1 MKLMVLDGNSL
12 VNRAFF
18 GIKLLTTKDG
28 RYTNAIYGFQNIL
41 LNLLAAHKPDAVA
54 IAWDERAPTFRH
66 TAYDGYKATRH
77 GMPEELAQQMPV
89 LKELLTDLGFVQ
101 VSKAGWEADD
111 ILGTLAAACEAAG
124 GTTLLATGDRDSL
137 QLVDDATTVL
147 LATNKETIPMDPA
160 AIREKY
166 GIEPPQLIDVKS
178 LMGDASDNIPG
189 VPGIGE
195 KTALALISKF
205 GSLQGVYDNIDDK
218 AVKPGQRAKLTANRD
233 KADLSYMLGT
243 IRKDAP
249 IETDPAAYLRQP
261 GDPAAAAQLL
271 AALEMHK
278 LVDRWGLNGG
288 TAPAPSENAAPLE
301 TVEPSPLPLLL
312 EGRFYAARNADGDWY
327 LVQGQDVYLPDTDRL
342 AAILDSG
349 AELWA
354 FDAKPLY
361 RLALEHGGIGSALRF
376 DGKLAAYL
384 LNPSASGYEV
394 HSLAAEYGVHAAFAC
409 EAAPDAGVLAGLCDT
424 LAAALDESGQRKL
437 LDEMELPLAR
447 VLADMERIGFAI
459 DADGIRAFGDSLRS
473 ELDGILHNIY
483 TEVGYEFNVNS
494 PKKLGEAL
502 FDKLGLPPRKKNARG
517 YSTDAETLESLR
529 PYNQVIDEI
538 LKYRTYA
545 KLLSTYV
552 DGLLNAEA
560 ADGRVHSTFIQT
572 EARTGRISSTEP
584 NLQNIPVRMELGR
597 EIRKLFVPREGCVLV
612 DADYSQIEL
621 RVLAH
626 MSNDKNLIQAYRQAE
641 ADRAAA
647 EELLSDP
654 EMRELAQ
661 EELTAAREEMER
673 LRQELKLLLLP
684 KDPNDRKNVI
694 LEIRGGVGGEES
706 ALFAHSLLRMYTM
719 YAESR
724 GWKLE
729 IASINETELGGVK
742 DCSAVIEGDGAWSRL
757 KFESGVHRV
766 QRVPETESGGRIH
779 TSAATVAVL
788 PEMEPVDVELNP
800 ADIEMQ
806 VYRASGAGG
815 QHVNKTSSAV
825 RLIHKPTG
833 TVVECQ
839 QERSQFQ
846 NRDKA
851 MRLLASRLYEAE
863 QEKVEGAYTAQRRR
877 QVGTGMRNE
886 RIRTYNFPQGRVTD
900 HRIGLTLYRL
910 ESVMDGDLDEIID
923 ALVTADQAERLR
935 SQGTD

>member
-342 AAILDSG
+342 AGFVGRLNHQKNPLFLMEVFAAMAAHDPHWKLLLVGTGEMEPEMRAAAARRGLTDRVIFAGVQSDVP
-349 AELWA
+349 AFMNA
-354 FDAKPLY
+354 FDLFLLPSNFEGSPVTLVEAQGCGVPC
-361 RLALEHGGIGSALRF
+361 LASTNVPDDGSVTDLVHF
-376 DGKLAAYL
+376 LPLAAPL
-384 LNPSASGYEV
+384 TDW
-394 HSLAAEYGVHAAFAC
+394 AAKAEAIAAHGDHTDYW
-409 EAAPDAGVLAGLCDT
+409 PT
-424 LAAALDESGQRKL
+424 LAAA
-437 LDEMELPLAR
+437 
-447 VLADMERIGFAI
+447 
-459 DADGIRAFGDSLRS
+459 
-473 ELDGILHNIY
+473 
-483 TEVGYEFNVNS
+483 GYE
-494 PKKLGEAL
+494 
-502 FDKLGLPPRKKNARG
+502 
-517 YSTDAETLESLR
+517 
-529 PYNQVIDEI
+529 
-538 LKYRTYA
+538 LK
-545 KLLSTYV
+545 
-552 DGLLNAEA
+552 
-560 ADGRVHSTFIQT
+560 
-572 EARTGRISSTEP
+572 
-584 NLQNIPVRMELGR
+584 
-597 EIRKLFVPREGCVLV
+597 
-612 DADYSQIEL
+612 
-621 RVLAH
+621 
-626 MSNDKNLIQAYRQAE
+626 
-641 ADRAAA
+641 
-647 EELLSDP
+647 
-654 EMRELAQ
+654 
-661 EELTAAREEMER
+661 TAARRMEELYDR
-673 LRQELKLLLLP
+673 L
-684 KDPNDRKNVI
+684 
-694 LEIRGGVGGEES
+694 
-706 ALFAHSLLRMYTM
+706 
-719 YAESR
+719 
-724 GWKLE
+724 
-729 IASINETELGGVK
+729 
-742 DCSAVIEGDGAWSRL
+742 GA
-757 KFESGVHRV
+757 
-766 QRVPETESGGRIH
+766 
-779 TSAATVAVL
+779 
-788 PEMEPVDVELNP
+788 
-800 ADIEMQ
+800 
-806 VYRASGAGG
+806 RA
-815 QHVNKTSSAV
+815 
-825 RLIHKPTG
+825 
-833 TVVECQ
+833 
-839 QERSQFQ
+839 
-846 NRDKA
+846 
-851 MRLLASRLYEAE
+851 
-863 QEKVEGAYTAQRRR
+863 
-877 QVGTGMRNE
+877 
-886 RIRTYNFPQGRVTD
+886 
-900 HRIGLTLYRL
+900 
-910 ESVMDGDLDEIID
+910 
-923 ALVTADQAERLR
+923 
-935 SQGTD
+935 

>member
-66 TAYDGYKATRH
+66 NAYDGYKATRH

-178 LMGDASDNIPG
+178 LMGDTSDNIPG

-205 GSLQGVYDNIDDK
+205 GSLQGVYDNIEDK
-218 AVKPGQRAKLTANRD
+218 AVKPGQRTKLTANRD

-249 IETDPAAYLRQP
+249 IESDPAAYVRHP

-278 LVDRWGLNGG
+278 MVARWGLEEGA
-288 TAPAPSENAAPLE
+288 APAAADAAPLE

-312 EGRFYAARNADGDWY
+312 EGRFYAAQSASKEGDSAWY
-327 LVQGQDVYLPDTDRL
+327 LVQGKDLYLPDADRL
-342 AAILDSG
+342 AAILDG
-349 AELWA
+349 DAEIWA

-361 RLALEHGGIGSALRF
+361 RLALEHGGIGKALRF

-394 HSLAAEYGVHAAFAC
+394 HSLAAEYGVHADFTC
-409 EAAPDAGVLAGLCDT
+409 EAAPDAGVLAGLCDA

-437 LDEMELPLAR
+437 LNEMELPLAR

-473 ELDGILHNIY
+473 ELDGILNNIY
-483 TEVGYEFNVNS
+483 TTVGYPFNVNS
-494 PKKLGEAL
+494 PKQLGEAL

-584 NLQNIPVRMELGR
+584 NLQNIPIRTELGSR
-597 EIRKLFVPREGCVLV
+597 LRGYFVAAPGETLV

-621 RVLAH
+621 RILAH
-626 MSNDKNLIQAYRQAE
+626 ITGDEAMQQAFLSGADIHRATAAKIYHIPESDVTHELRTSAKAINFGIMYGKGAFSLGKDLGISVKE
-641 ADRAAA
+641 ADTFLKTYLNTFPKVDGYMQNCIEHAKEKGYVETLFGRRRP
-647 EELLSDP
+647 LP
-654 EMRELAQ
+654 ELASSNFQ
-661 EELTAAREEMER
+661 VRSSGERMARNTPIQGTAADIIKLAMVHVWQRLRDEKLQARLLLQVHDELIVEAPENEVEQVKRILKEEMEQVVSYSVP
-673 LRQELKLLLLP
+673 L
-684 KDPNDRKNVI
+684 
-694 LEIRGGVGGEES
+694 
-706 ALFAHSLLRMYTM
+706 T
-719 YAESR
+719 AE
-724 GWKLE
+724 
-729 IASINETELGGVK
+729 
-742 DCSAVIEGDGAWSRL
+742 
-757 KFESGVHRV
+757 
-766 QRVPETESGGRIH
+766 
-779 TSAATVAVL
+779 
-788 PEMEPVDVELNP
+788 
-800 ADIEMQ
+800 
-806 VYRASGAGG
+806 
-815 QHVNKTSSAV
+815 
-825 RLIHKPTG
+825 
-833 TVVECQ
+833 
-839 QERSQFQ
+839 
-846 NRDKA
+846 
-851 MRLLASRLYEAE
+851 
-863 QEKVEGAYTAQRRR
+863 
-877 QVGTGMRNE
+877 VGTGK
-886 RIRTYNFPQGRVTD
+886 TW
-900 HRIGLTLYRL
+900 L
-910 ESVMDGDLDEIID
+910 E
-923 ALVTADQAERLR
+923 AH
-935 SQGTD
+935 

>member
-1 MKLMVLDGNSL
+1 MAEKIMLIDGNSI
-12 VNRAFF
+12 VNRAFY
-18 GIKLLTTKDG
+18 GVPLLTNGEG
-28 RYTNAIYGFQNIL
+28 RYTNGVYGFLNIL
-41 LNLLAAHKPDAVA
+41 FKLLDEEQPDYLAVA
-54 IAWDERAPTFRH
+54 FDLHAPTFRH
-66 TAYDGYKATRH
+66 RTFDGYKGTRK
-77 GMPEELAQQMPV
+77 GMPEELREQMPL
-89 LKELLTDLGFVQ
+89 LKEVLQAMHIPIFEQEGF
-101 VSKAGWEADD
+101 EADD
-111 ILGTLAAACEAAG
+111 ILGTLSA
-124 GTTLLATGDRDSL
+124 LAEKNGIVPVVVSGDRDLL
-137 QLVDDATTVL
+137 QLAG
-147 LATNKETIPMDPA
+147 ETLKVRIPKTKGGRTETEDYYA
-160 AIREKY
+160 ADVQAKY
-166 GIEPPQLIDVKS
+166 GVTPAEFIDMKA

-437 LDEMELPLAR
+437 LNEMELPLAR

-459 DADGIRAFGDSLRS
+459 DAAGIRAFGDSLRG

-502 FDKLGLPPRKKNARG
+502 FDKLGLPPRKKTARG

-529 PYNQVIDEI
+529 PYSPVIDEI

-584 NLQNIPVRMELGR
+584 NLQNIPIRTELGSR
-597 EIRKLFVPREGCVLV
+597 LRGYFVAGAGETLV

-621 RVLAH
+621 RILAH
-626 MSNDKNLIQAYRQAE
+626 ITGDEHMQQAFLNGADIHRSTAAKIYHIPESEVTPQLRSASKAINFGIMYGKGAYSLSKDLGIPVKE
-641 ADRAAA
+641 ADTFLKTYLDTFPKVDGYMKDCIAHAKDKGYVETLFGRRRA
-647 EELLSDP
+647 LP
-654 EMRELAQ
+654 ELASSNFQ
-661 EELTAAREEMER
+661 VRASGERMARNTPIQGTAADIIKLAMVHVWQRLRDEKLQARLLLQVHDELIVEAPEEEIDEVKRILKEEME
-673 LRQELKLLLLP
+673 
-684 KDPNDRKNVI
+684 NVVHYSVP
-694 LEIRGGVGGEES
+694 LTTEVGVGKTWLE
-706 ALFAHSLLRMYTM
+706 AH
-719 YAESR
+719 
-724 GWKLE
+724 
-729 IASINETELGGVK
+729 
-742 DCSAVIEGDGAWSRL
+742 
-757 KFESGVHRV
+757 
-766 QRVPETESGGRIH
+766 
-779 TSAATVAVL
+779 
-788 PEMEPVDVELNP
+788 
-800 ADIEMQ
+800 
-806 VYRASGAGG
+806 
-815 QHVNKTSSAV
+815 
-825 RLIHKPTG
+825 
-833 TVVECQ
+833 
-839 QERSQFQ
+839 
-846 NRDKA
+846 
-851 MRLLASRLYEAE
+851 
-863 QEKVEGAYTAQRRR
+863 
-877 QVGTGMRNE
+877 
-886 RIRTYNFPQGRVTD
+886 
-900 HRIGLTLYRL
+900 
-910 ESVMDGDLDEIID
+910 
-923 ALVTADQAERLR
+923 
-935 SQGTD
+935 